1 VRKIADYLSEV
12 RLELAKVT
20 WPKRDEVV
28 KLTLIVLA
36 ISVIVGLYVG
46 ALDFVFTKLLSIFI
60 VR

>member
-1 VRKIADYLSEV
+1 MRKIADYLSEV